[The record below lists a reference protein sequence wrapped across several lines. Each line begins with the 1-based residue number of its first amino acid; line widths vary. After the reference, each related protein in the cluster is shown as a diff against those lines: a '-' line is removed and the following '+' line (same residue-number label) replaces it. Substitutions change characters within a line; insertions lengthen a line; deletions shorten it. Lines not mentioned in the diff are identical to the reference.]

1 MTVYIDGVLFLNF
14 AFDFILLLTTS
25 IVLKRNTKIF
35 NLVLGAF
42 IGSLSTLILFINVN
56 SIQLFIIKIY
66 LSILMNLF
74 SFYYKD
80 IKYTLTNITTFYIV
94 SILLGGFLYMLNI
107 EFSYKHEGIIFY
119 NNGLSINVIILF
131 IISPIILYIYV
142 KQSKMFQKKIKNY
155 HKVNIKIGKKELS
168 LNGFLDTGN
177 TLTYKGKPVII
188 TNIKNTF
195 RKKKIFVPYAVIN
208 GAGLLE
214 CIETQI
220 YIPDMGTYDV
230 LLGFSDN
237 LNISGVDVLLN
248 GKMEENN
255 VTKNKRNIQIDI

>member
-1 MTVYIDGVLFLNF
+1 
-14 AFDFILLLTTS
+14 
-25 IVLKRNTKIF
+25 
-35 NLVLGAF
+35 
-42 IGSLSTLILFINVN
+42 
-56 SIQLFIIKIY
+56 
-66 LSILMNLF
+66 
-74 SFYYKD
+74 
-80 IKYTLTNITTFYIV
+80 
-94 SILLGGFLYMLNI
+94 MLNI